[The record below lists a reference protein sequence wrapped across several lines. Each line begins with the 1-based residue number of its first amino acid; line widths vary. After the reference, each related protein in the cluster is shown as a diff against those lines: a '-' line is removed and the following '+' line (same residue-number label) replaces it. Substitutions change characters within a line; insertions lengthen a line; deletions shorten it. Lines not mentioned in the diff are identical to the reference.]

1 MLVMSRLVLNV
12 IPAGATKFLWFC
24 SQSCIRHSAY
34 SQAYFSRN
42 RRACRLHHIQYIHR
56 SSYSA
61 LASSDSA
68 MPAAKK
74 VLSVQSHVVH
84 GYVGNRCAV
93 FPLQLLGFDVGL
105 HAHEN
110 QILLQMLLPLMTSQ
124 GDPPVSRLLVVQV
137 DFFNSVQFSNHTG
150 YPSWKGQIMGGEE
163 LWDVVE
169 GLQTNGLLH
178 YDYLVTGGLSY

>member
-1 MLVMSRLVLNV
+1 MLKSNL
-12 IPAGATKFLWFC
+12 AGVAKLLWSC
-24 SQSCIRHSAY
+24 SQPCIRHSAH
-34 SQAYFSRN
+34 SQAAYGRN
-42 RRACRLHHIQYIHR
+42 RRVYRLDHIQCIHGK
-56 SSYSA
+56 SSSA
-61 LASSDSA
+61 LPSSDSV
-68 MPAAKK
+68 MPAAKR

-105 HAHEN
+105 NAHER
-110 QILLQMLLPLMTSQ
+110 QSFCFAADAPMTCQ
-124 GDPPVSRLLVVQV
+124 GNSPVSRLVVVQV

-169 GLQTNGLLH
+169 GLQANGLLH
-178 YDYLVTGGLSY
+178 YDYLVTGGLS

>member
-1 MLVMSRLVLNV
+1 MLGMNRLVLKPNS
-12 IPAGATKFLWFC
+12 AGVAKLLWSCSHFC
-24 SQSCIRHSAY
+24 VRHSAD
-34 SQAYFSRN
+34 SQAYFD
-42 RRACRLHHIQYIHR
+42 RRAYRLHHIQCIHR
-56 SSYSA
+56 KSYSA
-61 LASSDSA
+61 LPSSDSA

-93 FPLQLLGFDVGL
+93 FPLQLLGFDVSL
-105 HAHEN
+105 HAHKP
-110 QILLQMLLPLMTSQ
+110 QSFCIAADAPITSQ
-124 GDPPVSRLLVVQV
+124 GKPPVSRLVVVQV

-169 GLQTNGLLH
+169 GLQANGLLY
-178 YDYLVTGGLSY
+178 YDYLVTGSLSY